1 MIRSSL
7 IGFAA
12 LVSLSLTAVTSAQ
25 EVPAGGEA
33 VVLTGLQATW
43 SITRALTRDTPIT
56 VVNVPEDGR
65 EFAILRNYLERRK
78 DRFAALFSAATAV
91 VSVTNA
97 LPADPLYRYAREA
110 NIRVVD
116 IDAAMPWTYDTPG
129 VALVDSPRSDVQWPG
144 ATDDATGEPVTAPYF
159 WLSLSNTMRMA
170 DIIAADL
177 VALFPAFA
185 ETLSA
190 NLDAFKREM
199 LDIRSTYQNRLI
211 EAGDDTVFALTGDF
225 VYLTNDMGLFVDG
238 YFIRQD
244 VRWTESDL
252 AALTARLKQREIRVV
267 IHKWVPNDAIQA
279 AIRAGGAQLVVLET
293 ADPGRVVGDTL
304 AVEGLQQIHVDNLEK
319 ITSALAR

>member
-1 MIRSSL
+1 M
-7 IGFAA
+7 
-12 LVSLSLTAVTSAQ
+12 
-25 EVPAGGEA
+25 
-33 VVLTGLQATW
+33 
-43 SITRALTRDTPIT
+43 
-56 VVNVPEDGR
+56 
-65 EFAILRNYLERRK
+65 
-78 DRFAALFSAATAV
+78 AV

-116 IDAAMPWTYDTPG
+116 IDAALPWTYDTPG
-129 VALVDSPRSDVQWPG
+129 VALVDSPRSDVQWAG
-144 ATDDATGEPVTAPYF
+144 STDDATGEPVTAPYF

-170 DIIAADL
+170 DIVAADL

-293 ADPGRVVGDTL
+293 ADPGRIAGDTL

-319 ITSALAR
+319 ITGALAR